1 MGIMSPA
8 SPPSR
13 HGTPPQTPRLEI
25 LYEFIRLFI
34 NNLCKYTPS
43 TPRFQPYIYRPLFIF
58 HMINNITPRTAKPDA
73 LTSLLRSDLP
83 DLGEIQ
89 VSLVAPAP
97 DRSVEADSLTQ
108 FLNEANRWPRLIAEE
123 ELRLGR
129 LIKAG
134 KDEAGNLTPSAQAAF
149 FELVNRNLRLSYH
162 AAKQM
167 RVPREEMMDLISA
180 GNCAL
185 LDAAR
190 DFDAD
195 LGHRF
200 STYAFWGIRSAVMK
214 ELNFLRRT
222 VRLPRNLHEQ
232 LSKLRKAEAT
242 LLQELGREPV
252 EEEISDMLGWSPE
265 KITELRS
272 YQQHG
277 QSLDAPLGEESD
289 TTLGDTLKD
298 EDAATPA
305 AQAEAA
311 DFKDALREILAQLT
325 PRELEVTR
333 LRHGLDGEELT
344 LDAIGQ
350 LQGVSRERIRQIEA
364 AALRKLHLGIRR

>member
-1 MGIMSPA
+1 
-8 SPPSR
+8 
-13 HGTPPQTPRLEI
+13 
-25 LYEFIRLFI
+25 
-34 NNLCKYTPS
+34 
-43 TPRFQPYIYRPLFIF
+43 
-58 HMINNITPRTAKPDA
+58 MINNITPRTAKPDA

-83 DLGEIQ
+83 DLGEIR
-89 VSLVAPAP
+89 VSVVETSP
-97 DRSVEADSLTQ
+97 DHSGEADTLTRY
-108 FLNEANRWPRLIAEE
+108 LNQISHWQRLGAEE

-134 KDEAGNLTPSAQAAF
+134 KGADGTLSPAGQAAF
-149 FELVNRNLRLSYH
+149 DELVSRNLRLPYH

-167 RVPREEMMDLISA
+167 RVPREEMMELVGA
-180 GNCAL
+180 GNFAL
-185 LDAAR
+185 LAAAR

-200 STYAFWGIRSAVMK
+200 STYAFWGIRSAVMR

-232 LSKLRKAEAT
+232 LSKLRKAEAA
-242 LLQELGREPV
+242 LIQKLGREPEAEDV
-252 EEEISDMLGWSPE
+252 ADILECSPE
-265 KITELRS
+265 KIIELRS
-272 YQQHG
+272 YQQHS
-277 QSLDAPLGEESD
+277 QSLDAPLGEESA
-289 TTLGDTLKD
+289 TTFGDTLKD
-298 EDAATPA
+298 EDATTPA
-305 AQAEAA
+305 AHAEAA
-311 DFKDALREILAQLT
+311 DHKDALREVLAQLT

-364 AALRKLHLGIRR
+364 AALRKLNQGIRR

>member
-1 MGIMSPA
+1 
-8 SPPSR
+8 
-13 HGTPPQTPRLEI
+13 
-25 LYEFIRLFI
+25 
-34 NNLCKYTPS
+34 
-43 TPRFQPYIYRPLFIF
+43 
-58 HMINNITPRTAKPDA
+58 MINNIPRTAKPDA
-73 LTSLLRSDLP
+73 LTTLLRSDLP
-83 DLGEIQ
+83 DLGAIQ
-89 VSLVAPAP
+89 VSLIETSP
-97 DRSVEADSLTQ
+97 DKSGEADSLTL
-108 FLNEANRWPRLIAEE
+108 FLNEANRWPRLQAED

-134 KDEAGNLTPSAQAAF
+134 KDLDGNLTPSAEAAF
-149 FELVNRNLRLSYH
+149 VELVNRNLRLSYH

-167 RVPREEMMDLISA
+167 RVPREEMMELISA
-180 GNCAL
+180 GNVAL
-185 LDAAR
+185 LGAAR

-200 STYAFWGIRSAVMK
+200 STYAFWGIRSAVMR

-232 LSKLRKAEAT
+232 LSKVRKAEAALT
-242 LLQELGREPV
+242 QEIGREPT
-252 EEEISDMLGWSPE
+252 EEEVADALGCTPE
-265 KITELRS
+265 KVTELRA

-289 TTLGDTLKD
+289 ATFGDTLKD
-298 EDAATPA
+298 EGASTPA
-305 AQAEAA
+305 VHAEAA
-311 DFKDALREILAQLT
+311 DAKDALREVLAQLT

-364 AALRKLHLGIRR
+364 IALRKMHLAIRR

>member
-1 MGIMSPA
+1 
-8 SPPSR
+8 
-13 HGTPPQTPRLEI
+13 
-25 LYEFIRLFI
+25 
-34 NNLCKYTPS
+34 
-43 TPRFQPYIYRPLFIF
+43 
-58 HMINNITPRTAKPDA
+58 MINNITPRTAKPDA
-73 LTSLLRSDLP
+73 LTSLLRADLP

-89 VSLVAPAP
+89 VSLVEISPARAGET
-97 DRSVEADSLTQ
+97 DTLTLYMNQ
-108 FLNEANRWPRLIAEE
+108 AARWPRLGAEE

-129 LIKAG
+129 KIKAG
-134 KDEAGNLTPSAQAAF
+134 KGADGELTPAAQAAF
-149 FELVNRNLRLSYH
+149 EELVNRNLRLPYH
-162 AAKQM
+162 AAQQM
-167 RVPREEMMDLISA
+167 RVPREEMMDLIAA

-185 LDAAR
+185 LAAAR

-252 EEEISDMLGWSPE
+252 EEEIADRLGWSPE
-265 KITELRS
+265 KITELRC

-277 QSLDAPLGEESD
+277 QSLDAPLGEESE

-311 DFKDALREILAQLT
+311 DFKDALREVLAQLT

-333 LRHGLDGEELT
+333 LRHGLDGEALT

-364 AALRKLHLGIRR
+364 LALRKMNLGIRR

>member
-1 MGIMSPA
+1 
-8 SPPSR
+8 
-13 HGTPPQTPRLEI
+13 
-25 LYEFIRLFI
+25 
-34 NNLCKYTPS
+34 
-43 TPRFQPYIYRPLFIF
+43 
-58 HMINNITPRTAKPDA
+58 MINNIPRTAKTDA

-83 DLGEIQ
+83 DLGEIR
-89 VSLVAPAP
+89 VSIVETYP
-97 DRSVEADSLTQ
+97 DHSDEADSLTL
-108 FLNEANRWPRLIAEE
+108 FLNEANRWPRLQAED

-134 KDEAGNLTPSAQAAF
+134 KDLDGNLTPAAQAAF
-149 FELVNRNLRLSYH
+149 DELVSRNLRLSYH

-167 RVPREEMMDLISA
+167 RVPREEMMELISA
-180 GNCAL
+180 GNFAL
-185 LDAAR
+185 LGAAR

-200 STYAFWGIRSAVMK
+200 STYAFWGIRSAVMR

-232 LSKLRKAEAT
+232 LSKLRKAEAK
-242 LLQELGREPV
+242 LIQELGREPE
-252 EEEISDMLGWSPE
+252 EEEIAAVLAWSPE

-289 TTLGDTLKD
+289 TTFGDTLKD
-298 EDAATPA
+298 EDATTPA
-305 AQAEAA
+305 AHAETA
-311 DFKDALREILAQLT
+311 DFKDALSEVLAQLT

-364 AALRKLHLGIRR
+364 VALRKLHQGIRR

>member
-1 MGIMSPA
+1 
-8 SPPSR
+8 
-13 HGTPPQTPRLEI
+13 
-25 LYEFIRLFI
+25 
-34 NNLCKYTPS
+34 
-43 TPRFQPYIYRPLFIF
+43 
-58 HMINNITPRTAKPDA
+58 MINNIPRSAITDA
-73 LTSLLRSDLP
+73 LTSLLRSVLP
-83 DLGEIQ
+83 DLGDIQ
-89 VSLVAPAP
+89 VSVVETSP
-97 DRSVEADSLTQ
+97 DRSGEADSLTL
-108 FLNEANRWPRLIAEE
+108 FLNKANRWPRLAAEE
-123 ELRLGR
+123 ELHLGR

-134 KDEAGNLTPSAQAAF
+134 KDLDGNLTPAAQTAF
-149 FELVNRNLRLSYH
+149 DELVNRNLRLSYH

-167 RVPREEMMDLISA
+167 RVPREEMMELISA
-180 GNCAL
+180 GNFAL
-185 LDAAR
+185 LGAAR

-200 STYAFWGIRSAVMK
+200 STYAFWGIRSAIMR

-232 LSKLRKAEAT
+232 LSKLRKAEAK
-242 LLQELGREPV
+242 LIQELGREPE
-252 EEEISDMLGWSPE
+252 EEEIAAVLAWSPE

-272 YQQHG
+272 FQQHG

-289 TTLGDTLKD
+289 TTFGDTLKD
-298 EDAATPA
+298 EDATTPA
-305 AQAEAA
+305 AHAEAA
-311 DFKDALREILAQLT
+311 DFKDALHEVLAQLT

-364 AALRKLHLGIRR
+364 AALRKLHEGIRR

>member
-1 MGIMSPA
+1 
-8 SPPSR
+8 
-13 HGTPPQTPRLEI
+13 
-25 LYEFIRLFI
+25 
-34 NNLCKYTPS
+34 
-43 TPRFQPYIYRPLFIF
+43 
-58 HMINNITPRTAKPDA
+58 MINNIPRTAKPDA
-73 LTSLLRSDLP
+73 LTTLLRSELP

-89 VSLVAPAP
+89 VSRIETSP
-97 DRSVEADSLTQ
+97 DKAGEADSLTH
-108 FLNEANRWPRLIAEE
+108 FLNEANRWPRLLAED

-129 LIKAG
+129 VIKAG
-134 KDEAGNLTPSAQAAF
+134 KDAAGELTPAAQAAF
-149 FELVNRNLRLSYH
+149 DELVHRNLRLSYH

-167 RVPREEMMDLISA
+167 RVPREEMMELISA

-185 LDAAR
+185 LGAAR

-200 STYAFWGIRSAVMK
+200 STYAFWGIRSAVMR

-232 LSKLRKAEAT
+232 LSKLRKAEAA
-242 LLQELGREPV
+242 LLQELGREPE
-252 EEEISDMLGWSPE
+252 EEEIAVVLGTSPE
-265 KITELRS
+265 KITELRA

-289 TTLGDTLKD
+289 ATFGDTLKD

-305 AQAEAA
+305 VHAETA

-325 PRELEVTR
+325 PRELEVIR
-333 LRHGLDGEELT
+333 HRHGLDGEELT

-364 AALRKLHLGIRR
+364 AALRKLHQGIRR

>member
-1 MGIMSPA
+1 
-8 SPPSR
+8 
-13 HGTPPQTPRLEI
+13 
-25 LYEFIRLFI
+25 
-34 NNLCKYTPS
+34 
-43 TPRFQPYIYRPLFIF
+43 
-58 HMINNITPRTAKPDA
+58 MINNIPRTAKPDA

-83 DLGEIQ
+83 DLSGFQ
-89 VSLVAPAP
+89 VRLIEPTPA
-97 DRSVEADSLTQ
+97 RSDEADSLTR
-108 FLNEANRWPRLIAEE
+108 FLNEANRWPRLEAEE

-134 KDEAGNLTPSAQAAF
+134 KDSAGDLTPSAQAAF
-149 FELVNRNLRLSYH
+149 EELVNRNLRLTYH

-167 RVPREEMMDLISA
+167 RVPREEMMELVSA
-180 GNCAL
+180 GNLAL
-185 LDAAR
+185 LSAAR
-190 DFDAD
+190 AFDAD

-200 STYAFWGIRSAVMK
+200 STYAFWGIRSAVMR

-232 LSKLRKAEAT
+232 LSKLRKAEAA
-242 LLQELGREPV
+242 LVQEFGREPT
-252 EEEISDMLGWSPE
+252 EEEVASALGCTPE
-265 KITELRS
+265 KITELRA

-289 TTLGDTLKD
+289 TTFGETLKD
-298 EDAATPA
+298 EGAATPA
-305 AQAEAA
+305 AHAEAA
-311 DFKDALREILAQLT
+311 DSKDALREVLAQLT

-364 AALRKLHLGIRR
+364 VALRKLHLGIRR

>member
-1 MGIMSPA
+1 
-8 SPPSR
+8 
-13 HGTPPQTPRLEI
+13 
-25 LYEFIRLFI
+25 
-34 NNLCKYTPS
+34 
-43 TPRFQPYIYRPLFIF
+43 
-58 HMINNITPRTAKPDA
+58 MINNITPRTAKPDA

-89 VSLVAPAP
+89 VSLVPHPSAQ
-97 DRSVEADSLTQ
+97 SGEADDLTR
-108 FLNEANRWPRLIAEE
+108 FLNEANRWPRLEAAD

-129 LIKAG
+129 AIKAG
-134 KDEAGNLTPSAQAAF
+134 KAAAGELTPAAQAAF
-149 FELVNRNLRLSYH
+149 DELVNRNLRLSYH

-167 RVPREEMMDLISA
+167 RVPREEMMELVSA

-185 LDAAR
+185 LAAAR

-200 STYAFWGIRSAVMK
+200 STYAFWGIRSAVMR

-232 LSKLRKAEAT
+232 LSKLRKAEAALT
-242 LLQELGREPV
+242 QELGREPT
-252 EEEISDMLGWSPE
+252 EEEAAETLACTPE
-265 KITELRS
+265 KITELRA

-277 QSLDAPLGEESD
+277 QSLDAPLGEEGD
-289 TTLGDTLKD
+289 ATFGDTLKD

-305 AQAEAA
+305 AHAEAA
-311 DFKDALREILAQLT
+311 DRQDALREVLAQLT
-325 PRELEVTR
+325 PRELEVIR

-344 LDAIGQ
+344 LDAIGR
-350 LQGVSRERIRQIEA
+350 LRGVSRERIRQIEA
-364 AALRKLHLGIRR
+364 VALRKLRLGIRR